1 MTIVQSSRWKL
12 KTLDELANVGAGNPA
27 PQDKK
32 LFEGGK
38 YPFIR
43 TSDVGQIRFGEINT
57 AADLLNEQGVARLR
71 LVPKGT
77 VLMPKSGASTFLNHR
92 VMTTADAFVSSHLA
106 TITPKDGITDPRF
119 LLYALSQVSA
129 QDLLPENSYP
139 SLNLNLI
146 KTIKIPLPTLEEQQ
160 QIAAVLDDAFEGL
173 AHARAHAEANL
184 QNARELFPAIL
195 TALFT
200 RTDENWSEKTLEELC
215 EKITDGTHQTPKY
228 YDNGYIFLSSKN
240 VTSGKIDWENIKYID
255 EAQHLAMQK
264 RLSPQVGDVLLAKN
278 GTTGVAAIV
287 DRDVT
292 FDIYVSLAL
301 LRSKGE
307 ILPEFLLYFINS
319 SLAKDQFNKRLKGSG
334 VPNLHLQEIR
344 QVRMPYPTSKVT
356 QEELVH
362 LFDRQLKEC
371 EAAIAS
377 CEAKLK
383 DLDDL
388 RQSLLQKAFAGE
400 LT

>member
-1 MTIVQSSRWKL
+1 MKDVAHHLWKEVSL
-12 KTLDELANVGAGNPA
+12 GEICEKTETVDPRKA
-27 PQDKK
+27 PQEKFDYVDVSSVSNETFTIQETQRLLGVDAPSRARRKIRSGDI
-32 LFEGGK
+32 LFAT
-38 YPFIR
+38 IR
-43 TSDVGQIRFGEINT
+43 PTLQRIAQVPEHLDGQVCSTGYIVLRPKPALDARF
-57 AADLLNEQGVARLR
+57 
-71 LVPKGT
+71 
-77 VLMPKSGASTFLNHR
+77 LMHSLFRPDFMESMETLQSGASYPA
-92 VMTTADAFVSSHLA
+92 V
-106 TITPKDGITDPRF
+106 TDK
-119 LLYALSQVSA
+119 QVRA
-129 QDLLPENSYP
+129 Q
-139 SLNLNLI
+139 
-146 KTIKIPLPTLEEQQ
+146 KIPLPPLEEQRR
-160 QIAAVLDDAFEGL
+160 IVAVLDEAFEGL
-173 AHARAHAEANL
+173 ARARAHAEANL

-195 TALFT
+195 TAQFT
-200 RTDENWSEKTLEELC
+200 RTDENWSEKTLEQLC

-228 YDNGYIFLSSKN
+228 FDDGYIFLSSKN

-255 EAQHLAMQK
+255 ESQHRAMQK

-278 GTTGVAAIV
+278 GTIGVAAIV

-307 ILPEFLLYFINS
+307 VLPEFLLYFTNS
-319 SLAKDQFNKRLKGSG
+319 SLAKEQFNKRLKGSG

-344 QVRMPYPTSKVT
+344 QVRMPYPTNKKM
-356 QEELVH
+356 QEELVQ

-371 EAAIAS
+371 EAVIAG
-377 CEAKLK
+377 CEAKLQ